1 MMPIGSFMFF
11 ILYMWPTIKATRY
24 IGQKRYLRVLFTN
37 TLFGWTVVGWFKAN
51 RMANGGE

>member
-51 RMANGGE
+51 RMANGRE